1 MQDAIASLNSST
13 QNDEEQNAWYNALI
27 EMGEEWS
34 NHSPK
39 KTSR

>member
-1 MQDAIASLNSST
+1 MQDATANLNSST

-34 NHSPK
+34 
-39 KTSR
+39 KTFDQKN